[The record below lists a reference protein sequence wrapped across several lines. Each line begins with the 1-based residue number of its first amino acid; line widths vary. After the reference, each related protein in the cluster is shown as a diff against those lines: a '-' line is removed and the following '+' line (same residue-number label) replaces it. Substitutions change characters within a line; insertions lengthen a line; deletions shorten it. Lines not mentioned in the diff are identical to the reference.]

1 MTKQTITTII
11 IALIFLGLGFS
22 LGNLYPVG
30 LKGENTFEAGWQA
43 AQERLSESGFMPPM
57 IEGAEITSVNGEVK
71 EVKDNRISLK
81 ISPLE
86 PLADPDLDNRIV
98 EVDEKTKIYRLIEKD
113 PAQYQAEMEE
123 FERKM
128 GEEMENPEEIPEPVV
143 FPEMYQQEEAVLTDI
158 EAGQQISVRTEGDV
172 KEVKQFRAIEII
184 IQSGPARP
192 TGPVE

>member
-1 MTKQTITTII
+1 MSKQTITTII
-11 IALIFLGLGFS
+11 IALVFFGLGFYS
-22 LGNLYPVG
+22 GRLYPIG

-43 AQERLSESGFMPPM
+43 AKQRLSETGFMPM
-57 IEGAEITSVNGEVK
+57 FGEDMAITSLSGEVK
-71 EVKDNRISLK
+71 EVKGNKISLK

-158 EAGQQISVRTEGDV
+158 EAGQRISIRTEGDV

>member
-1 MTKQTITTII
+1 
-11 IALIFLGLGFS
+11 
-22 LGNLYPVG
+22 
-30 LKGENTFEAGWQA
+30 
-43 AQERLSESGFMPPM
+43 
-57 IEGAEITSVNGEVK
+57 
-71 EVKDNRISLK
+71 
-81 ISPLE
+81 
-86 PLADPDLDNRIV
+86 
-98 EVDEKTKIYRLIEKD
+98 
-113 PAQYQAEMEE
+113 MEE

-158 EAGQQISVRTEGDV
+158 EAGQRISIRTEGDV